1 MGGVAVQSI
10 PSDEEEKEQ
19 IQQQRKRY
27 QKFFVATEQTS
38 RGVTH
43 DDYGQFSGPPRR
55 LTLPF
60 SVETHTKNATG
71 YVNPGGLLRR
81 ARLNSDSHIKQH
93 RYPVLAGIVAEDTE
107 FAETPVSSISSDSSQ
122 SARREWISAFD
133 TAIMAVIRP
142 QAVELRQ
149 QDMLAHTLI
158 EDITQ
163 QVTLILPVIAR
174 DTEKEEQ
181 LNQHRDITA
190 TARGAGIAGFANL
203 MYNAL
208 RYVMN
213 VAMTHIVSP
222 GIFGVFGEVITVVSL
237 LGVLAN
243 LGFDRLLIYL
253 LPTYRVK
260 HDRDL
265 ANGLVRFSI
274 RISLIAGFL
283 LGALLFAFAPV
294 IARAYYHAPSD
305 ELILRELA
313 LLIPLIALGG
323 VFSAGLQA
331 LKEIE
336 WKVYVQLSLSLIT
349 LIALVIFF
357 LLGWGLEALIF
368 SAISGYICSMLIGQI
383 AFSKFV
389 KRFTGDAAPRYLPRQ
404 WFGFALPALFSEQI
418 FNIAI
423 TADILILSIF
433 ATPAQAGIYIIASR
447 ISSLVNL
454 PLASLNVIFIPQM
467 AEYFASGERKQLE
480 SMFKM
485 VTKWSFSLSLPVC
498 LCCLVFYDAI
508 LGIFGAQYTTGW
520 LVLVIL
526 CFGYLANTGTGAV
539 FQLLSIMRRLYIT
552 SIDSITQL
560 ILSIG
565 LSFLLVPSLNI
576 LGAAMA
582 VALASILVNVLCVI
596 EVYWIM
602 KLHPYRWNMCKPLL
616 AGGVATIVGILLKH
630 FVHLQP
636 GSGRF
641 AILVELGLIVP
652 FILVYILVLLLL
664 RFSEEDRIVFNALFV
679 RFRRLRLTKRKRK
692 QHDRV

>member
-1 MGGVAVQSI
+1 MQSF

-43 DDYGQFSGPPRR
+43 DEHGQFSGPPRR

-60 SVETHTKNATG
+60 SVDTHTKNTTG
-71 YVNPGGLLRR
+71 YVNPSGLLRR
-81 ARLNSDSHIKQH
+81 ARLNSVSHIKQH
-93 RYPVLAGIVAEDTE
+93 RFPVSAGIVAEDTE
-107 FAETPVSSISSDSSQ
+107 FAETPVSSISGDSSQ

-133 TAIMAVIRP
+133 TAIMAVIRSR
-142 QAVELRQ
+142 AIELRQ
-149 QDMLAHTLI
+149 QDMLAHTLF

-163 QVTLILPVIAR
+163 QVTLILPVIAS
-174 DTEKEEQ
+174 DAKKEDQ
-181 LNQHRDITA
+181 INQVMDITA

-203 MYNAL
+203 IYNAL

-213 VAMTHIVSP
+213 VAMTHMVSP
-222 GIFGVFGEVITVVSL
+222 NIFGVFGEVTTAVSL

-260 HDRDL
+260 QEREL
-265 ANGLVRFSI
+265 ASGLVRFSI
-274 RISLIAGFL
+274 WISLIAGFL

-294 IARAYYHAPSD
+294 IARGYYHTPSD

-323 VFSAGLQA
+323 AFSAGLQA

-349 LIALVIFF
+349 LIALVIFY
-357 LLGWGLEALIF
+357 LLGWGLQALIF
-368 SAISGYICSMLIGQI
+368 SAIGGYICSLLIGQI

-389 KRFTGDAAPRYLPRQ
+389 KRLTADAAPRYLPRY

-433 ATPAQAGIYIIASR
+433 ATPAQAGIYIVASR

-454 PLASLNVIFIPQM
+454 PLASLNVIFIPLM
-467 AEYFASGERKQLE
+467 AEYHANGRREQLE
-480 SMFKM
+480 SMFKL
-485 VTKWSFSLSLPVC
+485 VTKWSLLLSLPLC
-498 LCCLVFYDAI
+498 LCCLVFHDVM
-508 LGIFGAQYTTGW
+508 LGIFGAQYKSGW

-526 CFGYLANTGTGAV
+526 CFGYLANTGTGSV
-539 FQLLSIMRRLYIT
+539 FQLLSITRRLRVT
-552 SIDSITQL
+552 SIDSMTQL
-560 ILSIG
+560 MLSVG
-565 LSFLLVPSLNI
+565 LSFLLVPRFNI
-576 LGAAMA
+576 LGAALA

-602 KLHPYRWNMCKPLL
+602 KLHPYRWDMCKPLL
-616 AGGVATIVGILLKH
+616 AGGVATLVGILLRH
-630 FVHLQP
+630 FVHLQS

-641 AILVELGLIVP
+641 AVLEELVLIVP
-652 FILVYILVLLLL
+652 FILVYILLLVLL
-664 RFSEEDRIVFNALFV
+664 RFSEEDRIAFNALFV
-679 RFRRLRLTKRKRK
+679 RFGRRKLTKRMRK
-692 QHDRV
+692 HCDVV